1 MIVSSNISGCSDCS
15 KLVFD
20 ESFCPRTHICTDQL
34 VRSNETCSSSC
45 EDSTLWVNQG
55 FGWRISRTIYCDS
68 KQKKEK
74 KPVKYSCSVR
84 EGCTKCPI
92 PNLLMTLPNSS
103 DSFTPIDNMRM
114 TPTGKEGLCTQLQ
127 CDEGYKMIA
136 VSSSG
141 EHIDGVEDGIKC
153 NRISRW
159 TKITGQSI
167 PLDVSFGCIR
177 ISHSSVPFVF
187 FLFFDSFEMSSS
199 MHRKENGRKRRNHH
213 TIVKST
219 MTGGIAAILAGGPVQ
234 KKKSFKHKLKKFL
247 QTFGLH
253 GGLVVCCII
262 YVCIG
267 ALLFRALE
275 RPNEMA
281 IKNYTLRALD
291 ELVEEL
297 VNETEK
303 LRKEGLSSEEFTQR
317 IELLLD
323 EYHQDLFHMFEHP
336 ISSNVMDSLV
346 SGDAYLDLWTFPS
359 AVLFTSTTMV
369 PVGFGLVTPLTFAG
383 RLLLV
388 CYALVG
394 IPLAL
399 VTMSDLGRFLCD
411 AVGKFF
417 GENTK
422 AFVVCLMITV
432 ISYPIA
438 GGLIIS
444 HLGNLSITDGIY
456 YSSITILTVGF
467 GDMSPPIPVP
477 FLIMYIIFGVMLVT
491 ISVDVVAANAIHHV
505 HFMGRQLG
513 NARVLATRMITM
525 AQKISITKGLG
536 MGMAQLGAFARIG
549 MMQMNGME
557 RREEGDEMASIH
569 YSSLKSPHQSM
580 PFDPPMQLRWIDRPT
595 EYYHIS
601 FDDENHRMIDSSD
614 EEESGE
620 RRDLAVD
627 SLSDFIIKTS
637 LSPMGDS
644 YQQDFI

>member
-1 MIVSSNISGCSDCS
+1 MSPSTDDGVSVYDRGCGNRICINTGPIGSSKAIRSSLPLVDVSCVEGAASWCENDRDC
-15 KLVFD
+15 
-20 ESFCPRTHICTDQL
+20 R
-34 VRSNETCSSSC
+34 SSSARRRVCRSTKC
-45 EDSTLWVNQG
+45 E
-55 FGWRISRTIYCDS
+55 
-68 KQKKEK
+68 
-74 KPVKYSCSVR
+74 
-84 EGCTKCPI
+84 CTKCPI
-92 PNLLMTLPNSS
+92 PKLLMTLPNSS
-103 DSFTPIDNMRM
+103 DSFTPIDNMSM

-136 VSSSG
+136 VTSTG
-141 EHIDGVEDGIKC
+141 EQIDGMENGIKC

-159 TKITGQSI
+159 TKIT
-167 PLDVSFGCIR
+167 
-177 ISHSSVPFVF
+177 VPFVF
-187 FLFFDSFEMSSS
+187 ILFFDSFEMSSS

-219 MTGGIAAILAGGPVQ
+219 MAGGIAAILAGGPVQ

-275 RPNEMA
+275 RPNELA

-291 ELVEEL
+291 DLVEE
-297 VNETEK
+297 
-303 LRKEGLSSEEFTQR
+303 
-317 IELLLD
+317 
-323 EYHQDLFHMFEHP
+323 M

-417 GENTK
+417 GE
-422 AFVVCLMITV
+422 
-432 ISYPIA
+432 
-438 GGLIIS
+438 
-444 HLGNLSITDGIY
+444 ITDGIY

-467 GDMSPPIPVP
+467 GDMRFPPIPVP

-513 NARVLATRMITM
+513 NARVLATRMIIM

-557 RREEGDEMASIH
+557 RREGEEGDEMASIH
-569 YSSLKSPHQSM
+569 YSSLKSPHESM

-614 EEESGE
+614 EEESEE

-627 SLSDFIIKTS
+627 SLSDFLIKTS

>member
-1 MIVSSNISGCSDCS
+1 MQSDFSMDKMTGHAIPSHSSI
-15 KLVFD
+15 
-20 ESFCPRTHICTDQL
+20 
-34 VRSNETCSSSC
+34 
-45 EDSTLWVNQG
+45 
-55 FGWRISRTIYCDS
+55 
-68 KQKKEK
+68 
-74 KPVKYSCSVR
+74 
-84 EGCTKCPI
+84 
-92 PNLLMTLPNSS
+92 
-103 DSFTPIDNMRM
+103 
-114 TPTGKEGLCTQLQ
+114 
-127 CDEGYKMIA
+127 
-136 VSSSG
+136 
-141 EHIDGVEDGIKC
+141 
-153 NRISRW
+153 
-159 TKITGQSI
+159 
-167 PLDVSFGCIR
+167 GCIR
-177 ISHSSVPFVF
+177 ESISLILFVF
-187 FLFFDSFEMSSS
+187 LLLFNPSTMSSS
-199 MHRKENGRKRRNHH
+199 MHCKGEKRRRNYH

-219 MTGGIAAILAGGPVQ
+219 MAGGISAILAGGPVQ
-234 KKKSFKHKLKKFL
+234 KKKKSIRHKVMTFL
-247 QTFGLH
+247 RTFGLH
-253 GGLVVCCII
+253 GGLVLCCIF

-275 RPNEMA
+275 RPNELH
-281 IKNYTLRALD
+281 IKKYTLSTLD
-291 ELVEEL
+291 ELVEGM

-303 LRKEGLSSEEFTQR
+303 LRMEGLSDRELIQR
-317 IELLLD
+317 VDNLLD
-323 EYHQDLFHMFEHP
+323 EYHQDLFHLFEHP

-346 SGDAYLDLWTFPS
+346 SGDPYLDLWTFPS

-411 AVGKFF
+411 GVGKFF

-549 MMQMNGME
+549 MMQMNGE
-557 RREEGDEMASIH
+557 RREGMNEDDMASIH
-569 YSSLKSPHQSM
+569 YSSLRSPQGTI
-580 PFDPPMQLRWIDRPT
+580 PFDPPMQLRWIDRPS
-595 EYYHIS
+595 EFYHIT
-601 FDDENHRMIDSSD
+601 FDDETHRMIDDSSD
-614 EEESGE
+614 EDEMSV
-620 RRDLAVD
+620 RNHLAVD

-644 YQQDFI
+644 YQHDFI